1 MTHDSAV
8 RIVVGMVP
16 EIEKKGA
23 EAVLIDYAKKEDL
36 PPAQL
41 EKLAQVLN
49 TLMTVSH
56 IEKAA
61 DRGSSTNLVDVPVLV
76 TSYAIGHEP
85 TKAAMAAVSHN
96 VTHDVGTVDLMSAM
110 RQAVAGPKPVREVV
124 KAAAAPTPTLSHED
138 LRDIALDLEA
148 EAMLDMEKL
157 ASKLLRSARREHGVI
172 DLSLVE
178 EEACHTLD
186 SQWVKRACD
195 WLQAAAGRNTVSRY
209 DHSRQLTKRAF
220 AAGISGAAD
229 MVEFVRAF
237 VTRDIM
243 SKAAAVE
250 PLDDKNVGAIDVND
264 LAAVMEAKARA
275 AAENKAEAEQAAA
288 AAEAQ
293 TVGVEGQDGEEPV
306 EGDEQTA
313 STPGKDKRNGNGSG
327 EERSGGKSSG
337 KSNGKSTE
345 ENVDPA
351 AVLRGIGNAAMV
363 PVQVTANAINNTAA
377 AADRILSNITSKERY
392 NKDQKYTD
400 VSVEDI
406 RRSINLSR
414 MIGTDPVLRET
425 DPRQVLEVYNAIART
440 NPELANNMPAIKLL
454 LREAVSYEGLTLD
467 AQKQLAD
474 IRKSTVESESK
485 EQENDKR
492 RYSTGSISPLFNSRS

>member
-8 RIVVGMVP
+8 RIVVGLVP

-23 EAVLIDYAKKEDL
+23 EAVLTDYAKKEDL

-61 DRGSSTNLVDVPVLV
+61 DRGSSTHLVDVPVLV

-85 TKAAMAAVSHN
+85 TKSARAAVSHDI
-96 VTHDVGTVDLMSAM
+96 THDVGTVDLLTAM

-124 KAAAAPTPTLSHED
+124 KAAAAPTPTLSHKE

-148 EAMLDMEKL
+148 EAMLNMEKL
-157 ASKLLRSARREHGVI
+157 ASKLLRSTRREHGVI
-172 DLSLVE
+172 DLSLAE

-195 WLQAAAGRNTVSRY
+195 WLQAAAGRNQVSRY

-220 AAGISGAAD
+220 VAGVRGSAD
-229 MVEFVRAF
+229 MIEFVRAF
-237 VTRDIM
+237 VTRDLM
-243 SKAAAVE
+243 AKAAMVAG
-250 PLDDKNVGAIDVND
+250 DDEVQPGAIDVND
-264 LAAVMEAKARA
+264 LAALMQEKARA
-275 AAENKAEAEQAAA
+275 AAEEKAKADA
-288 AAEAQ
+288 AAEEQ
-293 TVGVEGQDGEEPV
+293 TVGTEEGDGEEAGGGDGTEPV
-306 EGDEQTA
+306 
-313 STPGKDKRNGNGSG
+313 TPRGTTTTPRGPRGGS
-327 EERSGGKSSG
+327 EERGGS
-337 KSNGKSTE
+337 KSNGKTVTE
-345 ENVDPA
+345 ESVDPG
-351 AVLRGIGNAAMV
+351 AVLRSIGEAAMV
-363 PVQVTANAINNTAA
+363 PVQVTANAINNTAV
-377 AADRILSNITSKERY
+377 AADRILSNITSKERF

-414 MIGTDPVLRET
+414 MIGTDPVLREA

-492 RYSTGSISPLFNSRS
+492 RYSTGSIAPLFNSRS